1 MFRRPIVQ
9 AREERDRLSF
19 IWDNVGQV
27 TMPNQPQVIRFGT
40 FEVDL
45 QAGEVRKSGL
55 RQKLAGQHFQVLQV
69 LLERPQ
75 EIVTREELRERL
87 WPGNTFVDYELA
99 LRKAVN
105 HLREVL
111 GDSAE
116 SPHFI
121 ETIPRRGDLS
131 LANCSFDIL

>member
-1 MFRRPIVQ
+1 MFLRRLLQ
-9 AREERDRLSF
+9 ACGARERRSF
-19 IWDNVGQV
+19 IWDNGGQI

-40 FEVDL
+40 FEGDF

-99 LRKAVN
+99 LRKTV
-105 HLREVL
+105 
-111 GDSAE
+111 
-116 SPHFI
+116 
-121 ETIPRRGDLS
+121 
-131 LANCSFDIL
+131 